1 MCERASHVC
10 ECPGKPEEELEL
22 QELVGCLTQVLGTHS
37 GPLEEQQVTSLPSI
51 SPGPGMEC
59 FKRNLKVGFS
69 LDEEKLRFCDNTD
82 SLSVK

>member
-1 MCERASHVC
+1 MCVSAQGGHQ
-10 ECPGKPEEELEL
+10 ELEL
-22 QELVGCLTQVLGTHS
+22 QELSGCLTQVLRS
-37 GPLEEQQVTSLPSI
+37 LEEQQVISLPSI
-51 SPGPGMEC
+51 SPGPGMES